1 MDFGQILNIL
11 LPIVYIVVGVAL
23 VWFVVELALTF
34 RKTRQTV
41 TEVQKQL
48 APTLDH
54 VEKITAQLEP
64 VSAKVDPLVD
74 RVSLTVDAANLEIMR
89 VDQILED
96 VSQITD
102 SVTKTVD
109 TVDSVA
115 SAPLDLV
122 NSVTDKVRA
131 RFKRRGASE
140 ESVRLGSA
148 GAPAE
153 KASAVRDFVDA
164 TADAASATIAEQ
176 RQRRAERKA
185 EEGAREAAAAA
196 KGEKITAAAT
206 ATFDAAV
213 TNATAAS
220 ARSQNAA
227 GAGYA
232 TVDEGAEGS
241 AASHV

>member
-1 MDFGQILNIL
+1 MDFGQILDVL
-11 LPIVYIVVGVAL
+11 LPIVYIVVGVVL

-34 RKTRQTV
+34 RKTRETV

-131 RFKRRGASE
+131 RFKHRGASE

-185 EEGAREAAAAA
+185 EGVARDAAAAA
-196 KGEKITAAAT
+196 KGEKITAAAS
-206 ATFDAAV
+206 ATFDAAMA
-213 TNATAAS
+213 NAATS
-220 ARSQNAA
+220 APSQDEA

-232 TVDEGAEGS
+232 MVDEGARSG
-241 AASHV
+241 AAEHV

>member
-1 MDFGQILNIL
+1 MDFGQILDVL
-11 LPIVYIVVGVAL
+11 LPIVYIVVGVVL

-34 RKTRQTV
+34 RKTRETV

-64 VSAKVDPLVD
+64 VSAKVDPLVE

-131 RFKRRGASE
+131 RFKHRGASE

-185 EEGAREAAAAA
+185 EGVARDAAAAA
-196 KGEKITAAAT
+196 KGEKIMAAAS
-206 ATFDAAV
+206 ATFDAAMANV
-213 TNATAAS
+213 AS
-220 ARSQNAA
+220 SAPSQDEA

-232 TVDEGAEGS
+232 TVDEGARSG
-241 AASHV
+241 AAEHV

>member
-1 MDFGQILNIL
+1 MDFDQILGTL
-11 LPIVYIVVGVAL
+11 LPIVYIIVGVAL
-23 VWFVVELALTF
+23 VWFVIELALTF

-41 TEVQKQL
+41 TEVQRQL

-102 SVTKTVD
+102 AVTKTVD

-131 RFKRRGASE
+131 RFKHRGASE

-185 EEGAREAAAAA
+185 EEGARVAAAAA
-196 KGEKITAAAT
+196 KSEKI
-206 ATFDAAV
+206 
-213 TNATAAS
+213 NAAAS
-220 ARSQNAA
+220 AAFNSAMANASTAGAPSQDAA
-227 GAGYA
+227 KAGYA
-232 TVDEGAEGS
+232 TADEGADRG
-241 AASHV
+241 AAKHV

>member
-1 MDFGQILNIL
+1 MDFGQILDVL
-11 LPIVYIVVGVAL
+11 LPIVYIVVGVVL

-34 RKTRQTV
+34 RKTRETV

-131 RFKRRGASE
+131 RFKHRGASE

-185 EEGAREAAAAA
+185 EGVARDAAAAA
-196 KGEKITAAAT
+196 KGEKIMAAAS
-206 ATFDAAV
+206 ATFDAAMANV
-213 TNATAAS
+213 AS
-220 ARSQNAA
+220 SAPSQDEA

-232 TVDEGAEGS
+232 TVDEGARSG
-241 AASHV
+241 AAEHV

>member
-1 MDFGQILNIL
+1 MDFGQILDVL
-11 LPIVYIVVGVAL
+11 LPIVYIVVGVVL

-34 RKTRQTV
+34 RKTRETV

-131 RFKRRGASE
+131 RFKHRGASE

-185 EEGAREAAAAA
+185 EGVARDAAAAA
-196 KGEKITAAAT
+196 KGEKIMAAAS
-206 ATFDAAV
+206 ATFDAAMA
-213 TNATAAS
+213 NAAS
-220 ARSQNAA
+220 SAPSQDEA

-232 TVDEGAEGS
+232 TVDEGARSG
-241 AASHV
+241 AAEHV

>member
-164 TADAASATIAEQ
+164 TADAASDE
-176 RQRRAERKA
+176 RASM
-185 EEGAREAAAAA
+185 
-196 KGEKITAAAT
+196 T
-206 ATFDAAV
+206 
-213 TNATAAS
+213 S
-220 ARSQNAA
+220 AN
-227 GAGYA
+227 
-232 TVDEGAEGS
+232 
-241 AASHV
+241 ASHSPSRSRAAR

>member
-1 MDFGQILNIL
+1 MDFGQILDVL
-11 LPIVYIVVGVAL
+11 LPIVYIVVGVVL

-34 RKTRQTV
+34 RKTRETV

-131 RFKRRGASE
+131 RFKHRGASE

-185 EEGAREAAAAA
+185 EGVARDAAAAA
-196 KGEKITAAAT
+196 KGEKITAAAS
-206 ATFDAAV
+206 ATFDAAMA
-213 TNATAAS
+213 NAATS
-220 ARSQNAA
+220 APSQDEA
-227 GAGYA
+227 GAGHA
-232 TVDEGAEGS
+232 MVDEGARSG
-241 AASHV
+241 AAEHV